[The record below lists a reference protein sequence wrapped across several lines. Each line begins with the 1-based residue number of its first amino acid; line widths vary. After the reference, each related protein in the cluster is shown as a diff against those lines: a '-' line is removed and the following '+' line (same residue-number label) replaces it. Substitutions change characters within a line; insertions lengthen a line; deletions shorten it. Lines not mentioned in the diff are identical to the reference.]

1 MNKMYPKIQ
10 QTILVSIAT
19 LIGAQISFNLF
30 RTDFTISI
38 GMMAFPIAL
47 VLFGKYRV
55 LPATF
60 LSAAGVFASR
70 ILMHWMQSGEVDFYK
85 YVPELV
91 FYLVYGFLFYI
102 YCRKND
108 YEISV
113 HSTVPLFLA
122 DFCSNLIEL
131 LTRETTYGFDWRM
144 LLSIFLIAVS
154 RTVIIVAVLV
164 FLNYYKFSLLRR
176 EHADRY
182 QRLLILISKLNDEVV
197 FMQKNRKMI
206 EATMSTSYKLFQE
219 MQKEHIDPELS
230 KKALNIAKDVHE
242 LKKEYTL
249 ILRGLSDAME
259 LNTKEE
265 GMYLHDILRVLE
277 RSMKGSIQA
286 GKELALDIQLE
297 EDLYTEKH
305 YFIMSVFRNLLNN
318 AIEAS
323 ETEVVHISVRQ
334 ETTPENY
341 LFMVEDD
348 GPGIS
353 EENLEQIFVPGF
365 STKINFETGEVNR
378 GLGLELVKDLI
389 EHQWSG
395 TIGVKSCPGKTVF
408 TICIPKEKWKEDD

>member
-19 LIGAQISFNLF
+19 VIGAQISFNLF

-230 KKALNIAKDVHE
+230 KKAPFSKIGIWPMDLFTQEQKSSTISPLPAAIWSA
-242 LKKEYTL
+242 TC
-249 ILRGLSDAME
+249 
-259 LNTKEE
+259 NTKK
-265 GMYLHDILRVLE
+265 GRRNASPTVKIMWLSNKPSHKLHLQTHR
-277 RSMKGSIQA
+277 KQ
-286 GKELALDIQLE
+286 
-297 EDLYTEKH
+297 
-305 YFIMSVFRNLLNN
+305 
-318 AIEAS
+318 
-323 ETEVVHISVRQ
+323 
-334 ETTPENY
+334 
-341 LFMVEDD
+341 
-348 GPGIS
+348 
-353 EENLEQIFVPGF
+353 
-365 STKINFETGEVNR
+365 
-378 GLGLELVKDLI
+378 
-389 EHQWSG
+389 
-395 TIGVKSCPGKTVF
+395 
-408 TICIPKEKWKEDD
+408 